1 MSEYQ
6 NFDVAITAHQ
16 SIDLDSVSDNEL
28 HLIRA
33 IFPEIL
39 KEMMQ
44 YIEQDEE

>member
-1 MSEYQ
+1 VSEYQ
-6 NFDVAITAHQ
+6 NFDVAITAYQ
-16 SIDLDSVSDNEL
+16 FFSSDSVSDHEL

>member
-16 SIDLDSVSDNEL
+16 SIDSDSVSENEL

-33 IFPEIL
+33 VFPDLL
-39 KEMMQ
+39 KEMIQ
-44 YIEQDEE
+44 YLEQDEE